1 MLYPNRLLD
10 FRAFGN
16 SGIFSVR
23 VSFIPQILIVYTE
36 FQRHQAPE
44 LTIVIHS
51 CQYHISLGLLAKLFK
66 GQGLIESLLEF
77 IQDGMIKEVMGEKGM
92 VYFPFV
98 ATLFLFVLVSNLIG
112 LIPGSYTPTTQ
123 TGTVWGWALLVSAV
137 FIFVGIREHGPIGY
151 LRTWIPSGTPIPLM
165 PVLFVL
171 EGFSNLIIRP
181 FSLGIRLFANMLAG
195 HMVIALF
202 LSFAIAGA
210 IYIKPIS
217 FAFVLVMYAFEIFV
231 AFLQAYIYAILTAIY
246 IGGALEEH

>member
-1 MLYPNRLLD
+1 MDAIQEIMHEIKAPHTYLPLELFGVDISITKAVLFMFIAAFLVFLMVWLPGR
-10 FRAFGN
+10 RA
-16 SGIFSVR
+16 
-23 VSFIPQILIVYTE
+23 
-36 FQRHQAPE
+36 
-44 LTIVIHS
+44 
-51 CQYHISLGLLAKLFK
+51 SLVPTK
-66 GQGLIESLLEF
+66 GQGLMESLLEF
-77 IQDGMIKEVMGEKGM
+77 VRDGMIKEVMGEKGM
-92 VYFPFV
+92 AYFPFV

-151 LRTWIPSGTPIPLM
+151 LRTWIPSGTPLPLM